1 MADLPPMP
9 PLSIAVLISGGGT
22 TLQNLI
28 DRIAT
33 GALHARIVLVISSRA
48 DAYGVVRAKQAGLPI
63 GIFSRRDFPSTEAFS
78 KTIFELC
85 RQHGAELV
93 CLGGFLHLLR
103 IPKDFHGR
111 VMNIHPALLPA
122 FGGKGMYGRHVH
134 QAVLAAGV
142 KESGCTVHFV
152 DNEYDHG
159 PVIVQRRVPV
169 LKDDTP
175 ETLAAR
181 VFEEECEAYPE
192 AIRLYA
198 EGKLRRPSVQQEKRN
213 R

>member
-28 DRIAT
+28 DRIAI
-33 GALHARIVLVISSRA
+33 GALRARIVLVISSRA

-63 GIFSRRDFPSTEAFS
+63 GIVSRREFHSTEAFS
-78 KTIFELC
+78 KAIFELC
-85 RQHGAELV
+85 GRNGTGLV
-93 CLGGFLHLLR
+93 CLGGFLHLVR
-103 IPKDFHGR
+103 IPKDFDGR

-134 QAVLAAGV
+134 EAVLAAGV

-159 PVIVQRRVPV
+159 PVILQRRVPV